1 MFQMNH
7 ESKLNCPWYFDLIM
21 VYCIFFPLEIIDAC
35 SCSIRSSII
44 VGMLGFFSDWSK
56 RNQCPY
62 WRKMTLR
69 SFSMGS
75 FQMDLTF
82 QEMFLRWVSLLMP
95 RVKVRNI
102 LSYLLHIKLIQYVF
116 ICYSMNA
123 TAIMKLF
130 QFMQFIIIYRFLI
143 FHFARCEYIS
153 GRSKET
159 WRSVHLWNQH

>member
-1 MFQMNH
+1 MNH
-7 ESKLNCPWYFDLIM
+7 KSKLNCPWYFYLIM
-21 VYCIFFPLEIIDAC
+21 VYCIFCPLEIIDAC

-44 VGMLGFFSDWSK
+44 VGMLFFILDWSK
-56 RNQCPY
+56 RNQCLY

-69 SFSMGS
+69 SSSMGS

-82 QEMFLRWVSLLMP
+82 LGVFLWLVSLLML
-95 RVKVRNI
+95 RVKVRKV
-102 LSYLLHIKLIQYVF
+102 LSNPLHIKLIQYVF
-116 ICYSMNA
+116 ICYSMN
-123 TAIMKLF
+123 TIAIIKLF
-130 QFMQFIIIYRFLI
+130 QFMQLLIIYRSLS